1 MITYYHIT
9 KTLFGRCGRL
19 LEKVKL
25 MLKVEPDDPEAWRN

>member
-1 MITYYHIT
+1 MT
-9 KTLFGRCGRL
+9 KILFGRCGRL